1 MADSHFSIRDSTEHM
16 AAMSGVPFCD
26 NDEERAWYAAFTTPQ
41 GERSV
46 VRHLDVYQVESFLP
60 TFETT
65 HVWKNRQ
72 KKKIIQPLF
81 PSYVFV
87 HVSKSERRLVF
98 RAPGVLRLVGG
109 NQGPIPIPAAEIDL
123 LRSDACRNRLEPFDE
138 LVLGERVRIRH
149 GPMQGVE
156 GTLVRKK
163 NSLRFVLSISLIK
176 QHAALEVSA
185 EDVEPVRNTEIVKT

>member
-1 MADSHFSIRDSTEHM
+1 MATMLEVPSCGTEKKRLW
-16 AAMSGVPFCD
+16 F
-26 NDEERAWYAAFTTPQ
+26 AAFTAPQ
-41 GERSV
+41 SERSV
-46 VRHLDVYQVESFLP
+46 VRHLDVYRVESFLP

-72 KKKIIQPLF
+72 KKKIVQPLF

-87 HVSKSERRLVF
+87 HVSELERRLVF

-109 NQGPIPIPAAEIDL
+109 NQGPIPILASEIDI
-123 LRSDACRNRLEPFDE
+123 LRSDAYRNLLEPFRD
-138 LVLGERVRIRH
+138 LVVGERVRIRC

-163 NSLRFVLSISLIK
+163 SSLRFVLSISLIN
-176 QHAALEVSA
+176 QHAALEIGA
-185 EDVEPVRNTEIVKT
+185 EDVEVIENTKIAKM